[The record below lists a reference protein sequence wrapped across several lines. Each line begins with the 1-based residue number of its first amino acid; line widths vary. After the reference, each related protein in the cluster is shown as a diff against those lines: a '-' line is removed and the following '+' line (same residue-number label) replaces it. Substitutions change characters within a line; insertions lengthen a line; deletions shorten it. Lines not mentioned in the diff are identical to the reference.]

1 MSYKKYCN
9 DSKQDERLV
18 KNAVVTLNELN
29 GVLLALVLNKVA
41 SIFISEI
48 THDLD
53 AVESAVIHSI
63 KRTFY

>member
-1 MSYKKYCN
+1 
-9 DSKQDERLV
+9 
-18 KNAVVTLNELN
+18 
-29 GVLLALVLNKVA
+29 LLALVLNKVA